1 VKCALNVVGFVVSAL
16 TKLVDVPV
24 AASGRIQPPGNN
36 YFARR
41 KNRSSFVAKYG
52 VVLVFVKPALG
63 KRSNS
68 QGKGRMVGCMESS
81 DTAVASFPTTTVL
94 QLLKLPV
101 GLKVVSFS
109 IAK

>member
-41 KNRSSFVAKYG
+41 KSRSSFVAKYG
-52 VVLVFVKPALG
+52 VVLVFVKPALIS

-68 QGKGRMVGCMESS
+68 LTGQRPHGRLYGIVRYSGS
-81 DTAVASFPTTTVL
+81 
-94 QLLKLPV
+94 
-101 GLKVVSFS
+101 
-109 IAK
+109 

>member
-41 KNRSSFVAKYG
+41 KSRSSFVAKYG

-63 KRSNS
+63 KRSNFLPG
-68 QGKGRMVGCMESS
+68 QRPHGRLYGIVRYSGS
-81 DTAVASFPTTTVL
+81 
-94 QLLKLPV
+94 
-101 GLKVVSFS
+101 
-109 IAK
+109 